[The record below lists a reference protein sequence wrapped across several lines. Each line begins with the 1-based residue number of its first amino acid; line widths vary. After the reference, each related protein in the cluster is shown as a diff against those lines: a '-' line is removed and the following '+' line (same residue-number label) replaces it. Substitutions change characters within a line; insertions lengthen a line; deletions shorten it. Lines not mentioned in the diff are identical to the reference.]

1 MRAFFKMVFATMTG
15 FFFIFLLFFIFIAM
29 IISAGSSKK
38 EVEIKDNTI
47 IHLTLNAPIPDRS
60 NDNPFNGASF
70 SGLGDGPLLGLN
82 DILDNI
88 DKAAAN
94 PSVSG
99 MFLDLENVPAGI
111 ATIEEIRNA
120 LIKFK
125 KSGKYI
131 YAYSEAFSQPSY
143 YLASVADKIY
153 LHPTGLAELKGLR
166 SEILFFKGTLDKL
179 GVEPQVFRH
188 GRFKSAVEPFIQD
201 KLSDSNREQVRTFL
215 YSIWNHMVKGIAEG
229 RKIPETELYKIASE
243 LLVTNAA
250 SAKQYKLVDDLKYRD
265 EVLEELKTKSSAES
279 IDKLP
284 FVTLSEMKDAEDLRE
299 KRKGDKIAVIYA
311 EGDIVDGEG
320 EDGQI
325 GSIGCSKAIRKARLD
340 EKVKAV
346 VIRVNSPGGSALAS
360 ETIWREVVLTKKIKP
375 VIVSMGNVA
384 ASGGYYIAAPADVI
398 VASPNTITGSIGVFG
413 LFFNGKGLVNQ
424 LGVTIDTVKTT
435 PMADIMTGSRAVTA
449 RESEIIQAEI
459 ERIYDN
465 FITRVSEGR
474 KISKADVDSIAQ
486 GRVWTGADAKRLKL
500 VDEFGG
506 LERAIEIA
514 AQRAKLSN
522 YRLME
527 LPYVED
533 PVMKFLRKISGE
545 KEQDVAE
552 KLLGPSYKYYKQM
565 DHLMNMNKYQ
575 MRIPYEIEVY

>member
-15 FFFIFLLFFIFIAM
+15 FFFIFLILFIFIAM
-29 IISAGSSKK
+29 IVSAGSSKT

-60 NDNPFNGASF
+60 NDNPFNGTSF
-70 SGLGDGPLLGLN
+70 SGLGDGPLQGLN

-99 MFLDLENVPAGI
+99 MFLDLENIPAGI

-131 YAYSEAFSQPSY
+131 YAYSEAFSQMSY

-166 SEILFFKGTLDKL
+166 SEVLFFKGTLDKI

-188 GRFKSAVEPFIQD
+188 GRFKSAVEPFLQD

-215 YSIWNHMVKGIAEG
+215 YSIWNHMIKGIAEG
-229 RKIPETELYKIASE
+229 RKIPEADLYKIASE
-243 LLVTNAA
+243 LLVTNAPA
-250 SAKQYKLVDDLKYRD
+250 AKQYKLVDDLKYRD
-265 EVLEELKTKSSAES
+265 EVLEELKTKSTAES

-284 FVTLSEMKDAEDLRE
+284 FVTLSEMKDAEDLRD

-311 EGDIVDGEG
+311 EGDIVDGVG
-320 EDGQI
+320 DDGQI

-340 EKVKAV
+340 EKVKAI

-360 ETIWREVVLTKKIKP
+360 ETIWREVVLTKKVKP

-413 LFFNGKGLVNQ
+413 LFFNAKGLVNNI
-424 LGVTIDTVKTT
+424 GVTVDTVKTT
-435 PMADIMTGSRAVTA
+435 PMADIMTSSRAVTS

-465 FITRVSEGR
+465 FITRVAEGR
-474 KISKADVDSIAQ
+474 KMSKADVDSIAQ

-514 AQRAKLSN
+514 AQRAKLDN

-527 LPYVED
+527 LPYIED
-533 PVMKFLRKISGE
+533 PVLKFLRKISGE

-552 KLLGPSYKYYKQM
+552 KVLGPSYKYYKQLDQM
-565 DHLMNMNKYQ
+565 MNMSKYQ
-575 MRIPYEIEVY
+575 ARIPYEIEVY

>member
-15 FFFIFLLFFIFIAM
+15 LFFTFLLFFIFLVM

-38 EVEIKDNTI
+38 EIEIKDNTI
-47 IHLTLNAPIPDRS
+47 IHLTLNSPIPDRS
-60 NDNPFNGASF
+60 NENPFNGASF
-70 SGLGDGPLLGLN
+70 SGLGDGPMLGLN

-99 MFLDLENVPAGI
+99 MFLDLQNIPAGI
-111 ATIEEIRNA
+111 ATIEEIRDA

-143 YLASVADKIY
+143 YLASIADKIY

-166 SEILFFKGTLDKL
+166 SEIMFFKGTLDKL

-215 YSIWNHMVKGIAEG
+215 YSIWDHMVKGISEG
-229 RKIPETELYKIASE
+229 RKIPQAELYKIASE
-243 LLVTNAA
+243 LLVTNAV
-250 SAKQYKLVDDLKYRD
+250 SAKQYKLVDELKYRD
-265 EVLEELKTKSSAES
+265 EVLEELKVKSSAES

-284 FVTLSEMKDAEDLRE
+284 MITLSEMKDAEDLRD

-320 EDGQI
+320 NDGQI

-413 LFFNGKGLVNQ
+413 LFFNGKGLVNK

-449 RESEIIQAEI
+449 RESEIIQSEI

-465 FITRVSEGR
+465 FISRVAEGR
-474 KISKADVDSIAQ
+474 KMSKADVDSIAQ

-506 LERAIEIA
+506 LEKAIEIA
-514 AQRAKLSN
+514 AKRAKLDN
-522 YRLME
+522 YRILE
-527 LPYVED
+527 LPFVED
-533 PVMKFLRKISGE
+533 PVMKFFRKLSGE
-545 KEQDVAE
+545 KEQDVVE
-552 KLLGPSYKYYKQM
+552 KVLGPSYKYYKQM

-575 MRIPYEIEVY
+575 TRIPYEIEVY